1 MTEPNVLGNTSPC
14 KFLFDSGNT
23 SIVTLWKDSS
33 TLNPTSLHEELAA
46 SADGQDFLIP
56 AAHVFYLM
64 SMTFTQ
70 KNTAGE
76 VKIQG
81 NTVTDSSTGATT
93 RYQTY
98 VPDNSPSA
106 SAPIVVMQENMC
118 AKFVAGEYVIITSGS
133 GDIRCNG
140 WGVLCDA

>member
-70 KNTAGE
+70 KKLIYYS
-76 VKIQG
+76 KI
-81 NTVTDSSTGATT
+81 
-93 RYQTY
+93 
-98 VPDNSPSA
+98 
-106 SAPIVVMQENMC
+106 
-118 AKFVAGEYVIITSGS
+118 
-133 GDIRCNG
+133 
-140 WGVLCDA
+140 